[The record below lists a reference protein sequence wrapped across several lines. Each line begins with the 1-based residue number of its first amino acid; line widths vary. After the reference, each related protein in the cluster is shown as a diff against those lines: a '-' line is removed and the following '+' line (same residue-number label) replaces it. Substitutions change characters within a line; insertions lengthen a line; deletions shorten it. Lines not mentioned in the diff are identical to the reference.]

1 MLINARLLVV
11 SALLVA
17 AASLSLAACSG
28 DASVSV
34 GEPAV
39 PKEKVQTN
47 AQAQLTKVVG
57 QKFPPISCP
66 ADLKAKLGEKMIC
79 TVTLSGKPYDVTITV
94 TSVNGTD
101 VKYDVKVASTPR
113 G

>member
-1 MLINARLLVV
+1 MLINARSLVV

-17 AASLSLAACSG
+17 AVSLSLAACSK
-28 DASVSV
+28 SVSV

-39 PKEKVQTN
+39 PKEQVQTD
-47 AQAQLTKVVG
+47 AQTQLTKAVG
-57 QKFPPISCP
+57 QKLPPISCP
-66 ADLKAKLGEKMIC
+66 DDLKAKLGEKMIC
-79 TVTLSGKPYDVTITV
+79 TVTLSGKPYDVTVTV

>member
-1 MLINARLLVV
+1 MLINARSLVV

-17 AASLSLAACSG
+17 AASLSLAACSK
-28 DASVSV
+28 SVSV
-34 GEPAV
+34 GEPTV
-39 PKEKVQTN
+39 SKEQVQTN

-57 QKFPPISCP
+57 QKSPPISCP

-79 TVTLSGKPYDVTITV
+79 TITLDGKPFDVTVTIT
-94 TSVNGTD
+94 SVDGTD
-101 VKYDVKVASTPR
+101 AKFDVKVASTPR

>member
-1 MLINARLLVV
+1 MVV

-17 AASLSLAACSG
+17 AVSLSLAACSK
-28 DASVSV
+28 SVSV

-39 PKEKVQTN
+39 PKEQVQTD

-57 QKFPPISCP
+57 QKLPPISCP
-66 ADLKAKLGEKMIC
+66 ADLKVKLGEKMIC
-79 TVTLSGKPYDVTITV
+79 TVTLSGKPYDVTVTV
-94 TSVNGTD
+94 TSVKGTD
-101 VKYDVKVASTPR
+101 AKFDVKVASTPR